1 MVPISLTNLQ
11 MELSTNLLMELL
23 TNLLMDLK
31 KKYNNE

>member
-31 KKYNNE
+31 KKIQ